1 MHHGEPRL
9 IPDRVVTPDFGDVH
23 LIFRRQPPCD
33 VDRTGRHIQMKWGS
47 RAAEVRPLCHRLEM
61 VDRFGSLDLDRSHQL
76 MPAIGG
82 REDKIWKD
90 LHLPDSHR
98 RGLVFADVGHH
109 VVAAFEADLQQSDD
123 AVVLQLL
130 ANRANQ
136 YRTHVT
142 STREK
147 YWQGLA
153 KKNREL

>member
-1 MHHGEPRL
+1 
-9 IPDRVVTPDFGDVH
+9 
-23 LIFRRQPPCD
+23 
-33 VDRTGRHIQMKWGS
+33 MKRS
-47 RAAEVRPLCHRLEM
+47 ARAAEVRPLRHRLQM
-61 VDRFGSLDLDRSHQL
+61 IDRFGGLDPDRSHQFV
-76 MPAIGG
+76 ASIGR

-98 RGLVFADVGHH
+98 PGLVFADVGHH

-147 YWQGLA
+147 YWQGLGE
-153 KKNREL
+153 KEPRIITRPRRYCIVKPGSTRTRP